1 MFGHKN
7 GARTL
12 AQPTENSKRSLSK
25 GRKGTKSS
33 QAKLRDEIARF
44 KARKGVVERG
54 PKGKG
59 YDHEM
64 ATITNRISRLENNL
78 NFAS

>member
-25 GRKGTKSS
+25 GRKGTRSS
-33 QAKLRDEIARF
+33 QALLKEEIARF
-44 KARKGVVERG
+44 KAQRASLNGRKGKWSEHM
-54 PKGKG
+54 
-59 YDHEM
+59 DM
-64 ATITNRISRLENNL
+64 IFSNRINVLENNL